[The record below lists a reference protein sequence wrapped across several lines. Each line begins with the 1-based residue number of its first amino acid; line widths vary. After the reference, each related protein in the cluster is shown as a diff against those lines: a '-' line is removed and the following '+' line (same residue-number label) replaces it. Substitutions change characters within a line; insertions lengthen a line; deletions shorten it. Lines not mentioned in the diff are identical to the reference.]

1 MNNKDP
7 VVFVSHI
14 LECIEKVEEYTT
26 GKSRQDFLDSTQL
39 QDAVIRRIEIIGE
52 AARNIPKSIQE
63 EYPQVRWDEAKG
75 MRNILI
81 HEYFGVD
88 LELTWQVVQRDL
100 PKLKKQMSELKED
113 LEEETELS

>member
-1 MNNKDP
+1 MTDKDP
-7 VVFVSHI
+7 TVFVSHI
-14 LECIEKVEEYTT
+14 LECIEKVEEYTEN
-26 GKSRQDFLDSTQL
+26 KSKQDFLDSTQL

-52 AARNIPKSIQE
+52 AVRNIPDRVQQ
-63 EYPQVRWDEAKG
+63 EYPQIRWEEAKG

-100 PKLKKQMSELKED
+100 PELKEQMEK
-113 LEEETELS
+113 LQEELL